1 MFKGSFILN
10 KKSSAF
16 CRTFV
21 IISIYLKSYNT
32 NPYTG
37 SYKSAGNNIILL
49 SSNNKCTIINSSY
62 KEAFY
67 IKCKYVVK
75 NNNIKIM
82 FDSDKENY
90 YEVSSLKGE
99 FQGSRIK
106 IYNPIESNYCYYIK
120 E

>member
-1 MFKGSFILN
+1 M
-10 KKSSAF
+10 KKIF
-16 CRTFV
+16 FV
-21 IISIYLKSYNT
+21 LATLIIISIYLKSYNT
-32 NPYTG
+32 NPYAG
-37 SYKSAGNNIILL
+37 SYKSASNNIILL

-106 IYNPIESNYCYYIK
+106 IYNPIESNYCYYMK